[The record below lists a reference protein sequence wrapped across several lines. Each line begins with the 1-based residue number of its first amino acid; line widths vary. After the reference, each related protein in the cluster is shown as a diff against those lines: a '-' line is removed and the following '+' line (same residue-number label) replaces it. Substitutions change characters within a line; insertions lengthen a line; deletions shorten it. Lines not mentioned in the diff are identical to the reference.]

1 MAASAAARTRRG
13 SRKVADEVS
22 IKGPLY
28 HGVSRRAFFTSFG
41 GGVVVALPES
51 PDAFA
56 DAVWEDIAPY
66 YEALA
71 TSPLDRTNVEAWLA
85 DWSLFESLLSEAGAL
100 AGFAYTCD
108 TSDPAR
114 EAAEL
119 RFGTQI
125 SPKAREQRVR
135 LQERLVQLDYV
146 RPGLETTV
154 ERFRNQMQLFA
165 SANVPLFADLSKL
178 ETEWS
183 KVNGAMTVEWDGE
196 VKTPAQLLPFLES
209 TDRAV
214 RERAF
219 KLRARPY
226 IDRRPVLADIF
237 DRMYDLRQQVA
248 RNAGLANFRDYAHLE
263 KNRFDYTP
271 DDCLRFH
278 EAVESAVLPAVERL
292 MRRRRALMGF
302 DSLRPWD
309 LPADARGRAPLKP
322 FQDIATFID
331 RAGDVFAH
339 VDPEFRSYYRRMAD
353 AGLLDLDNRK
363 GKAPGGYC
371 DTLAFRKMP
380 LIFMNAVGVD
390 EDVRTLLHES
400 GHAFHSFEAS
410 TLPLLFQRHPGSEMA
425 EVASMSMELLATPF
439 IDTDN
444 GGYYRE
450 DDAVRSRADLLE
462 GIVLFFPHCASVD
475 AFQHWIYL
483 NDDGRDAD
491 ARDRKWLELRRRFE
505 GSSVDWSGLDS
516 ERIAR
521 WYQQPHF
528 FGSPFYYIEYGIAQ
542 LGALQVWRNSLRD
555 PQDAVRNY
563 RAALALGATKPLPE
577 LFKAAGARLIFD
589 SEGMRELITV
599 VEEELAKLH
608 D

>member
-1 MAASAAARTRRG
+1 
-13 SRKVADEVS
+13 VAVD
-22 IKGPLY
+22 
-28 HGVSRRAFFTSFG
+28 
-41 GGVVVALPES
+41 LPES

-56 DAVWEDIAPY
+56 DATWKDIAPY

-71 TSPLDRTNVEAWLA
+71 TVPLDRANVEGWLA
-85 DWSLFESLLSEAGAL
+85 DWSRFESLLSEAGAL
-100 AGFAYTCD
+100 ASFAYTCD

-114 EAAEL
+114 EAAQL
-119 RFGTQI
+119 RFGSQI

-135 LQERLVQLDYV
+135 LQERLVALDYV
-146 RPGLETTV
+146 RPGIETMV
-154 ERFRNQMQLFA
+154 QRFRNQMRLF
-165 SANVPLFADLSKL
+165 SPANVPLFGELSKL

-196 VKTPAQLLPFLES
+196 PKTPSQLLPYLES

-219 KLRARPY
+219 RLRAMPY
-226 IDRRPVLADIF
+226 IEQRPVLSGIF
-237 DRMYDLRQQVA
+237 DRMYDLRQQLA
-248 RNAGLANFRDYAHLE
+248 RNAGFANFRDYVHLE

-278 EAVESAVLPAVERL
+278 EAVESAVLPAVERIL
-292 MRRRRALMGF
+292 RRRRGHMGL
-302 DSLRPWD
+302 DPLRPWD
-309 LPADARGRAPLKP
+309 ITADPRGRSPLKP
-322 FQDIATFID
+322 FSDIATFID
-331 RAGDVFAH
+331 RTGDVFAH

-353 AGLLDLDNRK
+353 ANLLDLDNRK

-371 DTLAFRKMP
+371 QTLAFRQMP

-390 EDVRTLLHES
+390 DDVRTLLHES

-410 TLPLLFQRHPGSEMA
+410 ALPLLFQRHPGSEMA
-425 EVASMSMELLATPF
+425 EVASMSMELLAMPF

-444 GGYYRE
+444 GGYYSE

-505 GSSVDWSGLDS
+505 GTSVDWDGVES
-516 ERIAR
+516 ERVAR

-563 RAALALGATKPLPE
+563 RGALALGATKPLPD
-577 LFKAAGARLIFD
+577 LFKAAGARLMFD
-589 SEGMRELITV
+589 SEGMKELITV
-599 VEEELAKLH
+599 VEEELEKLH